1 MIETRV
7 VACLADGSANGLIR
21 LGCDRF
27 GSRCKP
33 YCNRAQGMAR
43 TIAKHQLAALAS
55 ATLGGGVGCRGTLSA
70 MAVLTIREAAETT
83 GHSTHKIR
91 RLIKAIGDD
100 AGHSDRSL
108 VEPSPAD
115 VERLNGEGVQFTW
128 RIEEELVRRRLGDAP
143 AATSSR
149 TEEGRGESGNVLALL
164 ERAMHAKEEAEAKLF
179 EQLKTKDNQIAGLQ
193 QTVTSL
199 NERLRESNVLM
210 ASLQRQLPE
219 GKERAVGVA
228 NEGRKAAAKRQA
240 INQGRLRAAE
250 APASMAREASF
261 HGARPALVSLEKKR
275 ASDKPD
281 QRNVPS

>member
-1 MIETRV
+1 MEAAANRIAIGARDGTNDRK
-7 VACLADGSANGLIR
+7 ASIGSAGKCNPWRWNR
-21 LGCDRF
+21 LPWYAVGD
-27 GSRCKP
+27 
-33 YCNRAQGMAR
+33 
-43 TIAKHQLAALAS
+43 AL
-55 ATLGGGVGCRGTLSA
+55 
-70 MAVLTIREAAETT
+70 LTIREAAETT

-128 RIEEELVRRRLGDAP
+128 RIEEELVRRRLGDVP

-149 TEEGRGESGNVLALL
+149 TEQGRGESGNVLALL

-199 NERLRESNVLM
+199 NECLRESNVLM

-219 GKERAVGVA
+219 GKELAVGVA
-228 NEGRKAAAKRQA
+228 NEGRKARRQA
-240 INQGRLRAAE
+240 ASDQPRSSPAAE
-250 APASMAREASF
+250 APASMAQGDFLTAQGRRWYRWRRNERVTSPTSEAF
-261 HGARPALVSLEKKR
+261 HPKRPHPNRRGR
-275 ASDKPD
+275 AED
-281 QRNVPS
+281 QGSTTGSGK